1 MVVIN
6 ETTIAMACAVLGVV
20 FSVVWLALG
29 LYGVNSLRDIREKLN
44 EGESGDGVETSD
56 SLR

>member
-6 ETTIAMACAVLGVV
+6 ETTIAMTAAVLGVV

-29 LYGVNSLRDIREKLN
+29 LYGVNSLRDIRDKLN
-44 EGESGDGVETSD
+44 KQESTDGQ
-56 SLR
+56 